1 MSNPVPLCA
10 HVMASGITCGS
21 PAVKGTNLCH
31 HHSAIKTALG
41 SVVPPDQI
49 PYGIPFVFPED
60 RIGLQINYFLLLQ
73 AFNEGRMDLRT
84 FNSLLRLVRA
94 MDKNLGGKPLCEDA
108 QAIADSQTPSEAV
121 IPAEIGE
128 SLIDPEVVLNECAA
142 RVETPRLNLPK
153 KAAASIRVESADTVR
168 QHSLKHVASAAASA
182 SLPISVA
189 NTMQP
194 VQTST
199 AYPQSFCASSSREKS
214 RSEVASGN
222 FTSEEIEARLA
233 ALKPQYFASNWRVQT

>member
-153 KAAASIRVESADTVR
+153 KGAASIRVESADTVR
-168 QHSLKHVASAAASA
+168 QHSLKHVASAAVSA

-189 NTMQP
+189 NTVRP
-194 VQTST
+194 T
-199 AYPQSFCASSSREKS
+199 YPQSFCASSSREKS

-222 FTSEEIEARLA
+222 FTSKEIEARLA

>member
-128 SLIDPEVVLNECAA
+128 PLIDSDVMLNECAA

-153 KAAASIRVESADTVR
+153 KAAVAIRLESADTVR
-168 QHSLKHVASAAASA
+168 QHSLKRVASAAASA

-189 NTMQP
+189 NTVRP
-194 VQTST
+194 T
-199 AYPQSFCASSSREKS
+199 YPQSFCASSSREKS

-222 FTSEEIEARLA
+222 FTSKEIEARLA